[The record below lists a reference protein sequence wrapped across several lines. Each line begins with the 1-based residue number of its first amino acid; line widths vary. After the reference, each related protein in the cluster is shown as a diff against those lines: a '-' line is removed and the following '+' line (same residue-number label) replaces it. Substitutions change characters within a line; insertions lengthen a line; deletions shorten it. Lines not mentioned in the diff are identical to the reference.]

1 MLLLLSAV
9 VVLLLLLVV
18 AVVVVVAAVVV
29 AVVVVVATV
38 AVVVVVVATVV
49 TRQRKCTSTAYLWR
63 IPNACSVTTMV
74 ATFDWLVSTQTSTLS
89 CSASRCPRGSR
100 AVSTSAAPSSQPRSF
115 GTRTVSS
122 SEIGSRSDSSGS
134 GTA

>member
-18 AVVVVVAAVVV
+18 AVVVVVAA
-29 AVVVVVATV
+29 VVVATV

-74 ATFDWLVSTQTSTLS
+74 ATFDWLVSTQTSTPS